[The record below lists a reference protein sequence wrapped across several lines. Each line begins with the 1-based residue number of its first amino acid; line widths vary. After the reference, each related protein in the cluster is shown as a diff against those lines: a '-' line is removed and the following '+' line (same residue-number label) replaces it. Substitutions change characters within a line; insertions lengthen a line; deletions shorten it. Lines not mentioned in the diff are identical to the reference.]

1 MLLLDVMPGQG
12 SNRANNQ
19 PIIGD
24 IREAGTQRG
33 AQHYIALGRSIILD
47 IWGAGSREEHVTRHY
62 ESMHTG
68 PAEEHVTTFY
78 GKPGSI
84 MSSDIRKKEP
94 R

>member
-1 MLLLDVMPGQG
+1 MLLLDVMSGQG

-24 IREAGTQRG
+24 ISGAGTQRG
-33 AQHYIALGRSIILD
+33 AQHYVTQGRSIILD
-47 IWGAGSREEHVTRHY
+47 IWGAGSREEHVTRYY

-68 PAEEHVTTFY
+68 PVEEHVTRCY

-84 MSSDIRKKEP
+84 MSSY
-94 R
+94 